1 MEVASKED
9 IFSLHIIKE
18 IFARPK
24 CGDYL
29 EDKSLVTFL
38 SMKLAELVSINPN
51 YHLSQGWGP
60 AFFTKL
66 HSEVLIVKMTME
78 WEEMKDEHVGL
89 LSHIKHIKLLL
100 NKNIKF
106 IDKLISSEKLSKIYT
121 TNDGLALP
129 TPDDRQLSTDYLEVQ
144 AIPYDR
150 QPSTNYLEVQARPY
164 QKGNTLRWQSS
175 SQQHRGKRCLVCG
188 QRHYSLIQCPRLTEY
203 IPMGSVKTNKAIC
216 YICLGTVAQDGC
228 DHNGHKDY
236 LKTFCEVGGCS
247 ALLCRHCTKHKK
259 IHAWFIEHH
268 KAKAGFKN
276 WEYIEQGL
284 TPKVTLAR
292 TS

>member
-1 MEVASKED
+1 MNIIDEV
-9 IFSLHIIKE
+9 L
-18 IFARPK
+18 ARPK
-24 CGDYL
+24 CRDYL
-29 EDKSLVTFL
+29 GDKMFLTFL

-60 AFFTKL
+60 AFFTRL

-89 LSHIKHIKLLL
+89 LSHIKPIKLLL

-129 TPDDRQLSTDYLEVQ
+129 AS
-144 AIPYDR
+144 YDR
-150 QPSTNYLEVQARPY
+150 QPSTNYLEVKAGPY
-164 QKGNTLRWQSS
+164 HKGYALRWQSS

-188 QRHYSLIQCPRLTEY
+188 KRHYSLIQCPRLTEY
-203 IPMGSVKTNKAIC
+203 IPIGPVKTNKAIC

-228 DHNGHKDY
+228 DHSGHKNY
-236 LKTFCEVGGCS
+236 LRTFCEVGRCS
-247 ALLCRHCTKHKK
+247 ILLCGHCPHHKQ
-259 IHAWFIEHH
+259 IHAWFIEYH
-268 KAKAGFKN
+268 KPKAGFKN
-276 WEYIEQGL
+276 WEYIEQSL